1 MFSRVTRTAVA
12 FCFALFVAI
21 SASAAPDG
29 RKESGDWLFRQI
41 NRIVHQL
48 KNIVALV
55 DSDPVP
61 PHP

>member
-1 MFSRVTRTAVA
+1 MSSRITRTFVA
-12 FCFALFVAI
+12 FFFVLFVAI

-29 RKESGDWLFRQI
+29 RNESGDWLFRRI

-48 KNIVALV
+48 KNIFAVV
-55 DSDPVP
+55 ESDPVP